1 MFVNTWSHKFN
12 DTWNMQT
19 EFYYT
24 YQRDVPSVFG
34 PLPIEPNTSGA
45 SCPIGQITCFAPAWA
60 IVNFQNF
67 KISKTDYLTLRNE
80 YFDDVRGQR
89 TGTQTS
95 YSTHSIGWG
104 HWFNVWGE
112 NTGLFRPEL
121 RYEHS
126 YNAPAYNLGTR
137 KDQLIVAA
145 DVIFLY

>member
-1 MFVNTWSHKFN
+1 LSSAF
-12 DTWNMQT
+12 
-19 EFYYT
+19 
-24 YQRDVPSVFG
+24 
-34 PLPIEPNTSGA
+34 
-45 SCPIGQITCFAPAWA
+45 
-60 IVNFQNF
+60 
-67 KISKTDYLTLRNE
+67 RNE
-80 YFDDVRGQR
+80 YFDDVKGQR

-137 KDQLIVAA
+137 KDQVIVAA

>member
-1 MFVNTWSHKFN
+1 MQVDTLMAAVADAQITHQSGLRKV
-12 DTWNMQT
+12 TWNLLLELGEIPRVRCRM
-19 EFYYT
+19 
-24 YQRDVPSVFG
+24 
-34 PLPIEPNTSGA
+34 A
-45 SCPIGQITCFAPAWA
+45 
-60 IVNFQNF
+60 
-67 KISKTDYLTLRNE
+67 

-121 RYEHS
+121 GYEHS